1 MAPATTPR
9 LSAEEFLLFNE
20 LLEAEYGLSF
30 PDHKREVLESRLR
43 PRLEALHLSNFMEYY
58 LTVLADGGAE
68 RRELARATT
77 NNHTYFFRE
86 SAQFEA
92 LFEQGL
98 SLLRSGAV
106 LPGGLRLLCA
116 GCSSGEEAY
125 TLNFYAFDGRVAP
138 HDLQVHVD
146 AFDLDDARVTM
157 ARGGEYR
164 ERSLRH
170 MGAERVSRY
179 LTEVGPDRYRVHDQ
193 YRAGIR
199 FSWGNLVV
207 LPSFQRPLPY
217 DAVFCRNVLIYFS
230 PAALQ
235 RAVMNLAH
243 VLRPGG
249 LLFLGHSESIIGMF
263 DCFEAVRLK
272 DIVAYRK
279 VVP

>member
-1 MAPATTPR
+1 
-9 LSAEEFLLFNE
+9 
-20 LLEAEYGLSF
+20 
-30 PDHKREVLESRLR
+30 
-43 PRLEALHLSNFMEYY
+43 
-58 LTVLADGGAE
+58 
-68 RRELARATT
+68 
-77 NNHTYFFRE
+77 
-86 SAQFEA
+86 
-92 LFEQGL
+92 
-98 SLLRSGAV
+98 
-106 LPGGLRLLCA
+106 
-116 GCSSGEEAY
+116 
-125 TLNFYAFDGRVAP
+125 
-138 HDLQVHVD
+138 
-146 AFDLDDARVTM
+146 
-157 ARGGEYR
+157 
-164 ERSLRH
+164 